1 MSGFSSIATIQPNIV
16 DPGFV
21 DSYIISTWVDA
32 MPDSSF
38 KQNLSE
44 TTQQVLKFALGVTA
58 NGQMGMGNA
67 YNVPSLS
74 YTSEL
79 MSTPVYTFNVQ
90 YSINRDAAA
99 MAANYGADEAAL
111 QQWLAEKALFIQTMD
126 AVIDG
131 INPSIGEGLLN
142 ATDRTSVVLLAS
154 DSTGETDL
162 DLQDKGEVRTA
173 IIGHLNQLLQRNGM
187 QTAKGFTIGVLANQQ
202 FWGEVHGAPIQLT
215 SAQREGAGTIT
226 IWEAMLQWAKA
237 YDATFQIGMSDKLLG
252 KGINATDAAIFFLH
266 EIKRSSMNQLDVNKA
281 APVPIENNVMSIYTM
296 PPIEEPIPQHG
307 GLHVHV
313 KARMTGLWAYRGKA
327 ITVLSYPFSI

>member
-1 MSGFSSIATIQPNIV
+1 MTGFSSIATIQPNII

-21 DSYIISTWVDA
+21 DSYMTSTWVDA
-32 MPDSSF
+32 LPDSTF

-44 TTQQVLKFALGVTA
+44 TTQQVLKFALGVTT
-58 NGQMGMGNA
+58 NGQMGQGNA

-111 QQWLAEKALFIQTMD
+111 QQWLAEKALFIQTMG

-131 INPSIGEGLLN
+131 VNPAIGEGLLN
-142 ATDRTSVVLLAS
+142 TTDRTSEVLLAS
-154 DSTGETDL
+154 DLTGETDL
-162 DLQDKGEVRTA
+162 DLQDKGEVRDA
-173 IIGHLNQLLQRNGM
+173 VFRHLNNLLQRSGM
-187 QTAKGFTIGVLANQQ
+187 QTAKGFAIGAIGAQNI
-202 FWGEVHGAPIQLT
+202 WGELNGSPIQLT
-215 SAQREGAGTIT
+215 SAQRAGAGTMTVWQAI
-226 IWEAMLQWAKA
+226 EEWAERYQAKIF
-237 YDATFQIGMSDKLLG
+237 TGMSDKLLG
-252 KGINATDAAIFFLH
+252 KGINGTDAFVLFLH
-266 EIKRSSMNQLDVNKA
+266 GIKRSSMNQFDVNKT

-296 PPIEEPIPQHG
+296 PPIEEPIQQHG
-307 GLHVHV
+307 GLHIHV

-327 ITVLSYPFSI
+327 ITVLSYSLSV